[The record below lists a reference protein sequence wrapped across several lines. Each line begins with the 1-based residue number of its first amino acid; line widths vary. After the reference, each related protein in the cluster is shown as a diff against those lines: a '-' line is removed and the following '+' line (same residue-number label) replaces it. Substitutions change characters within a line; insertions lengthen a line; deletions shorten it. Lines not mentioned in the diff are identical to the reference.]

1 MPRPDID
8 YDAAEHQWTAEFFD
22 GSIVRCPTLAGMK
35 RFLDAVEARQVAAEQ
50 RTKERRIFKC
60 LLTRL
65 TGLPRS

>member
-22 GSIVRCPTLAGMK
+22 GSIVRCPTLAGME
-35 RFLDAVEARQVAAEQ
+35 RFLDAVEARQALVEK
-50 RTKERRIFKC
+50 RRRIFKC